1 MNRIKLN
8 IKNNIIN
15 NNNYRIRLILRL
27 ITYKMAT
34 ENNNKSES
42 NTKYLSCFYD
52 TKNMR
57 KYYPENYPMQEII
70 DSRIVIPGRIICT
83 PEIGLFYTTLVRLD
97 KNLSYTEEKH
107 QIREQV
113 ELDNVITLTPNRE
126 FTSMEDLQNKK

>member
-1 MNRIKLN
+1 
-8 IKNNIIN
+8 
-15 NNNYRIRLILRL
+15 
-27 ITYKMAT
+27 MAT

-57 KYYPENYPMQEII
+57 KYYPENYPMPA
-70 DSRIVIPGRIICT
+70 IVKSNIVVPGRIICT
-83 PEIGLFYTTLVRLD
+83 PEIGLFYATVVKLD
-97 KNLSYTEEKH
+97 TNLSYNEEKR